1 MSDAVV
7 MVVAAVLVAWLV
19 AGAIVVRL
27 VSRIW
32 LRHWA
37 ERGLRGVNAVM
48 ASIDR
53 PQRLLASASTAT
65 GLVLAAAGAVLGSH
79 LQVSTS
85 DLVVSL
91 AICAAIIVF
100 LAQLLARAVA
110 RHWTAGLV
118 AWTLPVLRVAE
129 WITAPLRWTA
139 RRIRGAPVSPR
150 APGPDAERAAIQQ
163 VLREGELEGVTA
175 SEDAAII
182 TGVVEFGEKVVRG
195 VMTPRESVFAISDTM
210 EPHEAAELVARSAYS
225 RVPVFHG
232 TLDDV
237 TGMIHAFDLLRGAEQ
252 VLATPRRVAFT
263 TPGTLCSTL
272 LFQMLRDHRHLA
284 VVQDQASHTLG
295 IVTLEDLLEELV
307 GDIRDE
313 HDEPAPL
320 SA

>member
-1 MSDAVV
+1 MNDGVV

-37 ERGLRGVNAVM
+37 ERGLRGATAVM

-53 PQRLLASASTAT
+53 PQRLLAAASAAT
-65 GLVLAAAGAVLGSH
+65 GLVLAAAGAVLASH
-79 LQVSTS
+79 LDASTS
-85 DLVVSL
+85 DLLVSL

-129 WITAPLRWTA
+129 WVTAPLLWVA
-139 RRIRGAPVSPR
+139 RRIRGAPSKARLPER
-150 APGPDAERAAIQQ
+150 DAERAAIQQ
-163 VLREGELEGVTA
+163 VLREGELEGVTGR
-175 SEDAAII
+175 EDAAII

-195 VMTPRESVFAISDTM
+195 VMTPREQVFAIPDTM
-210 EPHEAAELVARSAYS
+210 EPHAAAELVARSAYS
-225 RVPVFHG
+225 RVPLYHG
-232 TLDDV
+232 SLDHV
-237 TGMIHAFDLLRGAEQ
+237 PGMIHAFDLLRGAERA
-252 VLATPRRVAFT
+252 LAEPRAVAVT
-263 TPGTLCSTL
+263 TPETLCSTL
-272 LFQMLRDHRHLA
+272 LFEMLRDHRHLA
-284 VVQDQASHTLG
+284 IVKDADAHTLG

-320 SA
+320 TA